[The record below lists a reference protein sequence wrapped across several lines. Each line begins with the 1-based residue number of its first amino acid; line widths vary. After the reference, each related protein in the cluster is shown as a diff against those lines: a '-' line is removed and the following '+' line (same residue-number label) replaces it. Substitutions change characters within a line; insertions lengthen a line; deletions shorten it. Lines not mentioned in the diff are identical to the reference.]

1 MTGNLI
7 PLDRQHRNIA
17 VRLSGGPDSAII
29 YHAVCDFYKDD
40 TSANIYPYTMASPLR
55 PHAIRKAQDVIR
67 IVNRLTG
74 RMATQHYTLFHD
86 SHNVKNTWD
95 INSSEYTKGQE
106 DLEAVVFNELDID
119 ARYAG
124 MSINCPASD
133 MLQLITSMSD
143 DIDKISCIKSLETRD
158 ESRDVATAPV
168 ISNIGD
174 TTLYLPFADSDKR
187 VVYSVYNDY
196 NVLDDLYPYTWSCE
210 NDMQAQHTDPEHC
223 GTCYFCLERLYAF
236 GKL

>member
-67 IVNRLTG
+67 

-95 INSSEYTKGQE
+95 INSYEYTKGQE

>member
-1 MTGNLI
+1 MLI
-7 PLDRQHRNIA
+7 SLNRQHRNIA

-40 TSANIYPYTMASPLR
+40 PSANIYPYTMASPLR

-86 SHNVKNTWD
+86 NHNAQNAWD
-95 INSSEYTKGQE
+95 INSHEYTQGQE
-106 DLEAVVFNELDID
+106 DLEAIVFDELEID

-124 MSINCPASD
+124 MSINCPAFD
-133 MLQLITSMSD
+133 MMQMVTTMSD
-143 DIDKISCIKSLETRD
+143 NLDQTACLKSLETRD
-158 ESRDVATAPV
+158 VSRDVSTATT
-168 ISNIGD
+168 ICNFGNI
-174 TTLYLPFADSDKR
+174 TMYLPFAESDKR
-187 VVYSVYNDY
+187 VVYSVYQDY
-196 NVLDDLYPYTWSCE
+196 NVLDELYPYTWSCE